1 MTASPLKAARKVT
14 PSSASMKNSGEP
26 MASTRGRTMGMARA
40 RAKAPKTAPTRE
52 LMSDAPRAR
61 PASPFLAMGWPSTMV
76 DAVMASPG
84 MPNSMDVMSPVV
96 AVTADMP
103 RRKANASTASIL
115 KMNGSISASVTGPPS
130 PGRMPTAKPITM
142 PSIMSVKVVAVKT
155 CARPAP
161 KA

>member
-1 MTASPLKAARKVT
+1 
-14 PSSASMKNSGEP
+14 
-26 MASTRGRTMGMARA
+26 
-40 RAKAPKTAPTRE
+40 
-52 LMSDAPRAR
+52 
-61 PASPFLAMGWPSTMV
+61 
-76 DAVMASPG
+76 
-84 MPNSMDVMSPVV
+84 MSPVV